1 MPCVERRVEEMERR
15 EVEEME
21 RREGEGGVFI
31 QAVQLRLI
39 RQVVGLCTALEN

>member
-1 MPCVERRVEEMERR
+1 LGLQAVCREKSGRR

-31 QAVQLRLI
+31 LLGGQFSY
-39 RQVVGLCTALEN
+39 G

>member
-1 MPCVERRVEEMERR
+1 MEVVWLEWKVERR
-15 EVEEME
+15 EVEKME

-39 RQVVGLCTALEN
+39 RQVAGLCTALEN